1 VVRSH
6 TPATVRRGLHCA
18 TCCALAAALLLAP
31 MQPARAEPYTL
42 EQLLAMPIEQ
52 LLTIP
57 CRTMRGPR

>member
-1 VVRSH
+1 MVG
-6 TPATVRRGLHCA
+6 RGLHCA
-18 TCCALAAALLLAP
+18 SCCALAAALLLAP

-57 CRTMRGPR
+57 CKTLRGPR